1 MMEQISRNWP
11 RQFPVIDTQRFTLRA
26 LTEQDLPE
34 LVIRCN
40 HYDISKQTSS
50 LPYPYTLNFAIGR
63 LKLIQDGFADMS
75 RLVWVIEDRFTNNLV
90 GEIGLHWREA
100 SQSMEV
106 GYWIGVDFWG
116 MGIATECL
124 RAVLNFAEELE
135 IARFIF
141 GTHFADNPA
150 SGRTMEKAGMIS
162 EGEVEPVLNQEGEL
176 KRLCR
181 FKLDL

>member
-11 RQFPVIDTQRFTLRA
+11 SSFPVIRTQRYTLRA
-26 LTEQDLPE
+26 LNELDLPE

-75 RLVWVIEDRFTNNLV
+75 RLVWVIEDNSTKNLV
-90 GEIGLHWREA
+90 GEIGLHWREV

-124 RAVLNFAEELE
+124 RAVLNFASEFK
-135 IARFIF
+135 IARFVF
-141 GTHFADNPA
+141 GTHFADNLA

>member
-11 RQFPVIDTQRFTLRA
+11 SSFPVIRTQRYTLRA
-26 LTEQDLPE
+26 LNELDLPE

-75 RLVWVIEDRFTNNLV
+75 RLVWVIEDNSTKNLV

-100 SQSMEV
+100 SQSVEV

-124 RAVLNFAEELE
+124 RAVLNFASEFK
-135 IARFIF
+135 IARFVF

-181 FKLDL
+181 FKLNL

>member
-11 RQFPVIDTQRFTLRA
+11 SSFPVIHTQRYTLRA
-26 LTEQDLPE
+26 LNELDLPE

-63 LKLIQDGFADMS
+63 LKLIQDGFTNMS
-75 RLVWVIEDRFTNNLV
+75 RLVWVIEDNSTKNLV

-100 SQSMEV
+100 SQSVEV

-124 RAVLNFAEELE
+124 RAVLNFASEFK
-135 IARFIF
+135 IARFVF

>member
-1 MMEQISRNWP
+1 MEQISRNWP
-11 RQFPVIDTQRFTLRA
+11 NQFIVLTTDRFTLRA
-26 LTEQDLPE
+26 LTENDLPE

-50 LPYPYTLNFAIGR
+50 LPFPYTLEFAEGR
-63 LKLIQDGFADMS
+63 LKLIQEGFRDRS
-75 RLVWVIEDRFTNNLV
+75 RLVWVIQDRLTQEIV
-90 GEIGLHWREA
+90 GEMGLHWREA

-124 RAVLNFAEELE
+124 IAVLSFAKEFK
-135 IARFIF
+135 IANYIF

-150 SGRTMEKAGMIS
+150 SGRTMEKAGMTA
-162 EGEVEPVLNQEGEL
+162 EGFVDPVKNQEGKLKQL
-176 KRLCR
+176 KRFR
-181 FKLDL
+181 FDLE